1 LQPTHGRRADS
12 RKVLREIGKEVD
24 KSEWYMYPQEVN
36 AYYASQSN
44 EIVFPA
50 GILTV
55 RHPHLPTSSC
65 LHHACAICE
74 KVSATINLVNTPLFP
89 LTMMNRACRT
99 PCLAARTSTP

>member
-1 LQPTHGRRADS
+1 MLCCGECGVSLELTELHCLGPHDRRADS

-55 RHPHLPTSSC
+55 RPPTYPPRLACITHVRSVKRFQQPSTSLT
-65 LHHACAICE
+65 LHFFL
-74 KVSATINLVNTPLFP
+74 SP
-89 LTMMNRACRT
+89 
-99 PCLAARTSTP
+99 

>member
-1 LQPTHGRRADS
+1 
-12 RKVLREIGKEVD
+12 VLREIGKEVD

-55 RHPHLPTSSC
+55 RHPPTHLVLPASRMC
-65 LHHACAICE
+65 DL
-74 KVSATINLVNTPLFP
+74 
-89 LTMMNRACRT
+89 
-99 PCLAARTSTP
+99 